1 MIFKLF
7 RRTPRD
13 NTIACLYGTIVAQA
27 RLPAFYQ
34 IYGVPDTVDG
44 RLEMIMLHTVLFL
57 RRLESE
63 AAPIRALG
71 QGLFDRFCR
80 DMDDSMREM
89 GVGDLALPR
98 NMRRIGEAFYGRQA
112 AYRVALEASDDEPL
126 AAALDRNVFADG
138 SEPGPALRL
147 AVYVREAVRRL
158 AAEATQLRDH
168 LSPLREQAKSEEELA
183 SLEHLLENGQSII
196 DATSKLPPP
205 TPEQKG
211 KKKADK
217 PKEKN

>member
-13 NTIACLYGTIVAQA
+13 TIACLYGTIVAQA

-34 IYGVPDTVDG
+34 IYGVPDTVNG

-63 AAPIRALG
+63 AVPIRALG
-71 QGLFDRFCR
+71 QGLFDHFCR

-89 GVGDLALPR
+89 GVGDLAVPR

-112 AYRVALEASDDEPL
+112 AYRVALEAPDDEPL

-138 SEPGPALRL
+138 AESGPALRL

-158 AAEATQLRDH
+158 AAQDGFERAQLAFPD
-168 LSPLREQAKSEEELA
+168 
-183 SLEHLLENGQSII
+183 
-196 DATSKLPPP
+196 
-205 TPEQKG
+205 PEQVLLRARSTG
-211 KKKADK
+211 MRQ
-217 PKEKN
+217 